1 MVFLIAYTLLLTWI
15 EDYIHHGWQVISLED
30 WVLRRKLRDDIVR
43 QVNRVIENLFEADSI
58 HANETG
64 PEPNHLDIRSSINI
78 IKGYLFPIK
87 TWTQMMEDDR
97 LPKNCRQGRIIYELD
112 FNRLKIRE
120 VASAAH
126 DAAANSLNTAIAI
139 WSTNMAT
146 AQESL
151 IQMGQARNN
160 PMSTFWLT

>member
-1 MVFLIAYTLLLTWI
+1 MHSQRVIQIAPTFPLTWI
-15 EDYIHHGWQVISLED
+15 EDNPHHGWHVVSLED
-30 WVLRRKLRDDIVR
+30 WVLRRKLRGEIVR
-43 QVNRVIENLFEADSI
+43 EVNRVIENLLEAESI

-64 PEPNHLDIRSSINI
+64 PEPNHLDIHSSINV

-97 LPKNCRQGRIIYELD
+97 LPKNCKQGRIIYELE
-112 FNRLKIRE
+112 FNHLKIRE

-126 DAAANSLNTAIAI
+126 DVAANSLNAAITI
-139 WSTNMAT
+139 WSMNMGT

-151 IQMGQARNN
+151 VQMGQSSKKHNE
-160 PMSTFWLT
+160 